1 MLLWSDS
8 PGIYLQLKRWF
19 LIRLVAVEDD
29 RARALE
35 SLREKALFYKTL
47 SLMSRAMWAPG
58 YSLPVVHH

>member
-29 RARALE
+29 RASALE
-35 SLREKALFYKTL
+35 PQREKALSIRHY
-47 SLMSRAMWAPG
+47 P
-58 YSLPVVHH
+58 